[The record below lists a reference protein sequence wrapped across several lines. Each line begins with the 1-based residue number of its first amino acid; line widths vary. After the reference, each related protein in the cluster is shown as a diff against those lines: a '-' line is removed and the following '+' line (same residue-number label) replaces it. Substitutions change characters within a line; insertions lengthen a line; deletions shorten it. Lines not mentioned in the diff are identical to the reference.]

1 MTKLTFLN
9 IETLEVVEAVDSRT
23 AKEIVQAA
31 QAYYKKNMVSTR
43 ICPEDG
49 FYMLK
54 ERESKNTLL
63 AVEDG
68 CDNHV
73 YEAYKKL
80 VHQLPYYA
88 VAHGFMCGI
97 FRTWEQAKDC
107 VEGCRN
113 KRHKKFFSLEAAVQ
127 FMKENDAPLRAYECF
142 IK

>member
-1 MTKLTFLN
+1 MTNLTFLN
-9 IETLEVVEAVDSRT
+9 IETLKVIEAVDNRT
-23 AKEIVQAA
+23 AKEIIEAA
-31 QAYYKKNMVSTR
+31 QAYYKKNMISTR
-43 ICPEDG
+43 VCPEDG
-49 FYMLK
+49 FYMIK

-63 AVEDG
+63 VVANG

-73 YEAYKKL
+73 YESYKQL

-107 VEGCRN
+107 VEGCSN
-113 KRHKKFFSLEAAVQ
+113 KKYKKFYGLEAAIT
-127 FMKENDAPLRAYECF
+127 FMKENDAPLRAYERF

>member
-9 IETLEVVEAVDSRT
+9 IQTLKVIEAVDNRT

-63 AVEDG
+63 VVEDG
-68 CDNHV
+68 CDKHV
-73 YEAYKKL
+73 YESYKQL

-88 VAHGFMCGI
+88 VANGFMCGI

-107 VEGCRN
+107 VEGARN
-113 KRHKKFFSLEAAVQ
+113 RKYKKFFGLEAAVQ
-127 FMKENDAPLRAYECF
+127 FMKENDAPLRAYERF

>member
-9 IETLEVVEAVDSRT
+9 IETLEVVEAVDNRT

-63 AVEDG
+63 VVEDG

-107 VEGCRN
+107 VEGFRN
-113 KRHKKFFSLEAAVQ
+113 RKYKKFFSLESAKQ
-127 FMKENDAPLRAYECF
+127 FMVENNAPLVSYD
-142 IK
+142 KY